1 MSAQKPVK
9 VGKYKID
16 TPLDISDAI
25 KGPTNG
31 NKNIYY
37 RILAIFLNNTLE
49 RSIGEISNALTSE
62 CWIKFKEN
70 AHNLKSSSG

>member
-1 MSAQKPVK
+1 MSAHKPVK

-31 NKNIYY
+31 NKNLYY
-37 RILAIFLNNTLE
+37 RILAMFLNTTL
-49 RSIGEISNALTSE
+49 
-62 CWIKFKEN
+62 
-70 AHNLKSSSG
+70 

>member
-1 MSAQKPVK
+1 MSAQKLVK

-25 KGPTNG
+25 KGPTHG
-31 NKNIYY
+31 NKNLYY
-37 RILAIFLNNTLE
+37 RILAMFLNTTLE
-49 RSIGEISNALTSE
+49 KSIRAISIALDTE
-62 CWIKFKEN
+62 CWIKFKES

>member
-31 NKNIYY
+31 NKNLYY
-37 RILAIFLNNTLE
+37 RILAMFLNTTLE
-49 RSIGEISNALTSE
+49 KSIKEISNALSSE
-62 CWIKFKEN
+62 CWIKFKES